1 MRFSALSRRL
11 SPGEACPWAR
21 PKSRRSARRLR
32 QGGNTILEAALIFL
46 PMMAMFFGI
55 VDVSFAV
62 FIQSTLNTA
71 AREGTRF
78 AVTFS
83 PNYNGTSCASSQAT
97 CISQVVQDNATGFL
111 SGTTNSSYITVNYYT
126 ANDLTNPVYSCNQGA
141 CTLNPRGAATATLP
155 QTVCPNGAPAPCPGN
170 VTGRVVTFA
179 NQPGNI
185 VEVSIAGYP
194 WNWLVPI
201 RGYSA
206 GTGIVMS
213 AASMD
218 VMGALA
224 VGVTTP
230 PAP

>member
-1 MRFSALSRRL
+1 
-11 SPGEACPWAR
+11 
-21 PKSRRSARRLR
+21 
-32 QGGNTILEAALIFL
+32 LEAALIFL

-55 VDVSFAV
+55 VDISFAV
-62 FIQSTLNTA
+62 FVQSTLNSA

-83 PNYNGTSCASSQAT
+83 SSYNGTSCASSQAT

-111 SGTTNSSYITVNYYT
+111 SGGRSSYITVNYYT
-126 ANDLTNPVYSCNQGA
+126 ANDLSNPVNSCNGGT
-141 CTLNPRGAATATLP
+141 CTLNPAGAGTATLP
-155 QTVCPNGAPAPCPGN
+155 QTLSNG
-170 VTGRVVTFA
+170 TVVSFA

-201 RGYSA
+201 RGYSG
-206 GTGIVMS
+206 GTGITMS
-213 AASMD
+213 ADSMD
-218 VMGALA
+218 VLNALA

-230 PAP
+230 PTP

>member
-1 MRFSALSRRL
+1 MDVSRSTCNTRRNAATSRKSSNSRRQ
-11 SPGEACPWAR
+11 
-21 PKSRRSARRLR
+21 R
-32 QGGNTILEAALIFL
+32 QGGGALLEGALIFL

-71 AREGTRF
+71 AREGVRF

-97 CISQVVQDNATGFL
+97 CIAQVVQDNATGFL
-111 SGTTNSSYITVNYYT
+111 SGTTNSSYIKVNYYT
-126 ANDLTNPVYSCNQGA
+126 ANDLTNPVDSCNSSGT
-141 CTLNPRGAATATLP
+141 CTVNPAGAATATLP
-155 QTVCPNGAPAPCPGN
+155 QTLSN
-170 VTGRVVTFA
+170 GRVVTFA

-185 VEVSIAGYP
+185 VEVSITGYP

-201 RGYSA
+201 RGYGL
-206 GTGIVMS
+206 GTGGITMS
-213 AASMD
+213 ADSTD
-218 VMGALA
+218 ILNALA

-230 PAP
+230 PTP

>member
-1 MRFSALSRRL
+1 
-11 SPGEACPWAR
+11 
-21 PKSRRSARRLR
+21 
-32 QGGNTILEAALIFL
+32 
-46 PMMAMFFGI
+46 MMAMFFGI
-55 VDVSFAV
+55 VDVSLAV

-71 AREGTRF
+71 AREGVRF

-83 PNYNGTSCASSQAT
+83 PSYNGTSCASSQAT

-111 SGTTNSSYITVNYYT
+111 SGSRSSYITVNYYT
-126 ANDLTNPVYSCNQGA
+126 ANDLSNPVDSCNAGT
-141 CTLNPRGAATATLP
+141 CTLNPTGAGTATLP
-155 QTVCPNGAPAPCPGN
+155 QTLTNG
-170 VTGRVVTFA
+170 TVVSFA

-194 WNWLVPI
+194 WNWLVPL
-201 RGYSA
+201 RGFSA
-206 GTGIVMS
+206 GTSITMS

-218 VMGALA
+218 VMNALA

>member
-1 MRFSALSRRL
+1 
-11 SPGEACPWAR
+11 
-21 PKSRRSARRLR
+21 
-32 QGGNTILEAALIFL
+32 LEAGLIFL

-71 AREGTRF
+71 AREGARF

-97 CISQVVQDNATGFL
+97 CIAQVAQDNATGFL
-111 SGTTNSSYITVNYYT
+111 SGARASYITVNYYT
-126 ANDLTNPVYSCNQGA
+126 ANDLTNPVDSCNAGT
-141 CTLNPRGAATATLP
+141 CTLNPAAAGTATLP
-155 QTVCPNGAPAPCPGN
+155 QTLSNGI
-170 VTGRVVTFA
+170 VVNFA

-185 VEVSIAGYP
+185 VEVSITGYP

-201 RGYSA
+201 RGYSG

-218 VMGALA
+218 ILNALA

-230 PAP
+230 PTP

>member
-1 MRFSALSRRL
+1 MRRR
-11 SPGEACPWAR
+11 
-21 PKSRRSARRLR
+21 R
-32 QGGNTILEAALIFL
+32 QRGGAILEAGLIFL

-71 AREGTRF
+71 AREGARF

-83 PNYNGTSCASSQAT
+83 SNYNGTSCATSQAT
-97 CISQVVQDNATGFL
+97 CIAQVAQDNATGFL
-111 SGTTNSSYITVNYYT
+111 SGARASYITVNYYT
-126 ANDLTNPVYSCNQGA
+126 ANDLTNPVDSCNGGT
-141 CTLNPRGAATATLP
+141 CTLNPAAAGTATLP
-155 QTVCPNGAPAPCPGN
+155 QTLSNGI
-170 VTGRVVTFA
+170 VVNFA

-185 VEVSIAGYP
+185 VEVAITGYP

-201 RGYSA
+201 RGYSG

-218 VMGALA
+218 VLGALA

-230 PAP
+230 PSP